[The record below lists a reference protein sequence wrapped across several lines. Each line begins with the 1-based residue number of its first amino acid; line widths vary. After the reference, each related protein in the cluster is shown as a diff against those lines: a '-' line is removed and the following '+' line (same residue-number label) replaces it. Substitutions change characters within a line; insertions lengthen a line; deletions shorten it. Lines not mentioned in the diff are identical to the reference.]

1 MPGEGKRHTRRV
13 KTEDRRKWKQYSKIN
28 MYETLIMKSV
38 IYLMSKID
46 KGLQTPM
53 LKFQR
58 SISSYSGMASSLL

>member
-38 IYLMSKID
+38 N
-46 KGLQTPM
+46 
-53 LKFQR
+53 
-58 SISSYSGMASSLL
+58 LLDE